1 MNRINY
7 IDLTEKRFLL
17 IVVLMSV
24 NFQTFADEVLGSNID
39 CSDVTV
45 NYIDRP
51 DMTRSERLE
60 AMNRAFFES
69 VNRFESCN
77 FSNQSSAS
85 AESTNETEQ
94 VSSAGSEAAIN
105 EAESSGTGFDSVAS
119 PLMTGT
125 EIESTLPASDSLE
138 DSNIAEKAHE
148 DDAVAIYGGGSTN
161 SVMPGDIPAVNND
174 DAVAAQIRLAAEI
187 EKDAVKKEKLWN
199 EYRKYKGLPVNN
211 NEK

>member
-1 MNRINY
+1 MNRINH
-7 IDLTEKRFLL
+7 IHLTEKGFLL
-17 IVVLMSV
+17 IVILMSV
-24 NFQTFADEVLGSNID
+24 NSQTFSDEVLGPNID

-45 NYIDRP
+45 NYIARP

-85 AESTNETEQ
+85 TEPTSETEQ

-105 EAESSGTGFDSVAS
+105 EAESSETGSDSVAS

-125 EIESTLPASDSLE
+125 EIESTLPASGSLE

-148 DDAVAIYGGGSTN
+148 DAVAIYGGGSTN
-161 SVMPGDIPAVNND
+161 SVMPEDIPDVNND

-187 EKDAVKKEKLWN
+187 EKDPVKKEKLWN

>member
-1 MNRINY
+1 MNKSNY
-7 IDLTEKRFLL
+7 IHLTEKGFLL
-17 IVVLMSV
+17 IVILMSV
-24 NFQTFADEVLGSNID
+24 NSQIFADEVLGSYID

-45 NYIDRP
+45 NYIDRL

-77 FSNQSSAS
+77 FSNQSSSPTEPAS
-85 AESTNETEQ
+85 ETEQ
-94 VSSAGSEAAIN
+94 VSSAGSETAMGDT
-105 EAESSGTGFDSVAS
+105 ESSETDFDSVAS

-125 EIESTLPASDSLE
+125 ETESTLPAPDSPE
-138 DSNIAEKAHE
+138 DSSLPEKAH
-148 DDAVAIYGGGSTN
+148 DDGVAIYGGSST
-161 SVMPGDIPAVNND
+161 SSKMPEDIPDINND

-187 EKDAVKKEKLWN
+187 EKDPAKKEKLWN
-199 EYRKYKGLPVNN
+199 EYRKYKGLPIKN